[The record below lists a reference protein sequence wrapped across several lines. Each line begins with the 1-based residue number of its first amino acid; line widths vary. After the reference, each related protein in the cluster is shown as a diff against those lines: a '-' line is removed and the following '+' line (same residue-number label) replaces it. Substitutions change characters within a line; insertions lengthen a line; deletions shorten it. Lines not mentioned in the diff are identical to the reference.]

1 MLLFSSPCEVYGEL
15 KNVNKQLQL
24 FIEYLQIEKN
34 YSEYTIMHYKNDILH
49 FLQFMNQ
56 QAIDKLLDVSYADV
70 RIYLT
75 ELHSKKYARKSIA
88 RKVSCLRS
96 FFAFLLR
103 EELVN
108 ENPFSIVSL
117 PKQEQRIPQFL
128 YEEELKQLFAV
139 SDIST
144 PLGLRNQAILEL
156 LYATGI
162 RVSECCNIQ
171 IQDLDFSIGTVLV
184 TGKGNKQRYVPFG
197 SFAHESIEKYISE
210 GRQILQD
217 KSQVKTGHLFLN
229 YRGEPLTA
237 RGVRVILDK
246 MIKQASITIHISPH
260 VLRHTFATH
269 LLNEGADMRSVQEL
283 LGHEHLSSTQIYTHV
298 TKDHLRNIY
307 MKHHPRA

>member
-1 MLLFSSPCEVYGEL
+1 M

-108 ENPFSIVSL
+108 ENPFSIVAL

-128 YEEELKQLFAV
+128 YEEELEQLFAV
-139 SDIST
+139 SDITT

>member
-1 MLLFSSPCEVYGEL
+1 M